1 MWVLSRDAIAY
12 LAAALLLCL
21 FALWYAPAIGTGFI
35 SHTDEYLTLDR
46 SSSMLSR
53 GDWWMVHSGNTPSF
67 KKPPLQYWMS
77 AALMDAGFGLTTA
90 LRLPTLLF
98 AIAGLVAVGFLAR
111 VLSPENA
118 WCIPAAIVLC
128 ASSLQFWNL
137 STSALL
143 DTGSMFLAT
152 LAVAATIRALER
164 PEWWYVVAVAIVLG
178 ALQKAPIGMF
188 VVLGYLIVLSRTRSA
203 HGIDL
208 PAIRRLPAFRRAVA
222 IAVIGSLAW
231 YVLQFLRYPSVT
243 VLEGMLGQTVG
254 RFVPLGLDEDL
265 ANVAGLYRMIV
276 ADEPILRGLGIIALI
291 WLPWR
296 LRRLE
301 LLPLPV
307 LFGLFVLLMYLA
319 VGNVSGRYSVVFLP
333 WLAAALAVVV
343 LSLPLSAFLRAVAV
357 LAISAASLGP
367 LKPLADLDL
376 DQPAE
381 HVAAIAMLRE
391 AGAALRP
398 EETLVVCNWRPRSMP
413 GGMVSHI
420 ASGGRTFEMPLSVG
434 EIAER
439 VQDGELSG
447 PFRGVCPTVQLDEM
461 AKGLTGLVRISEAHG
476 FTHWTADGATAP

>member
-1 MWVLSRDAIAY
+1 V
-12 LAAALLLCL
+12 
-21 FALWYAPAIGTGFI
+21 
-35 SHTDEYLTLDR
+35 
-46 SSSMLSR
+46 
-53 GDWWMVHSGNTPSF
+53 
-67 KKPPLQYWMS
+67 
-77 AALMDAGFGLTTA
+77 
-90 LRLPTLLF
+90 
-98 AIAGLVAVGFLAR
+98 
-111 VLSPENA
+111 SPGNA
-118 WCIPAAIVLC
+118 WCVPAAIILC
-128 ASSLQFWNL
+128 ASSLQFWEL

-143 DTGSMFLAT
+143 DIGSLFLAT

-164 PEWWYVVAVAIVLG
+164 PEWWYVVAVAVVLG

-188 VVLGYLIVLSRTRSA
+188 FVLGYLIVLSRTRSA
-203 HGIDL
+203 SGIDL
-208 PAIRRLPAFRRAVA
+208 HAIRTRPAFRRAVA
-222 IAVIGSLAW
+222 IALVGSLAW
-231 YVLQFLRYPSVT
+231 YVIQFLRYPAVT

-276 ADEPILRGLGIIALI
+276 GNEPFLRGFGIIALI

-296 LRRLE
+296 LARME

-307 LFGLFVLLMYLA
+307 LFGLYVLLMYLA

-333 WLAAALAVVV
+333 WLAAALAGVV
-343 LSLPLSAFLRAVAV
+343 LSLPLSALLRAAII

-367 LKPLADLDL
+367 LKPLADLNL

-381 HVAAIAMLRE
+381 HAAAIAMLRE

-413 GGMVSHI
+413 GGMVSYF
-420 ASGGRTFEMPLSVG
+420 ASGGRTFEMPLFAT

-439 VQDGELSG
+439 VDDGKLAG
-447 PFRGVCPTVQLDEM
+447 PFRGACPTAQLDEM

-476 FTHWTADGATAP
+476 FTHWTADGATVP